1 MSGGVFLREG
11 IISVVIGP
19 PPAKKNACNHERDD
33 GAKPKRATHPTG
45 TTNGPGRVHERKD
58 TGALRENRRVGG
70 KNYAQISLFAE
81 KEGTHHLNF

>member
-1 MSGGVFLREG
+1 MFFCVKELFPS
-11 IISVVIGP
+11 SSDHP
-19 PPAKKNACNHERDD
+19 QKNACNHERDD

-81 KEGTHHLNF
+81 KEGTHHLDF